1 MVRCVRLN
9 ALESLTI
16 VAPDKIGLLLD
27 VTTILG
33 KERINIESISLEV
46 VGRKA
51 VMRLLIEKARIR
63 KAKESLERKGFNVV
77 ASDTFV
83 VKLAD
88 RPGEL
93 AKVAKV
99 LAENGVAVESVHIID
114 KQNGM
119 LLNALKVD
127 KPEKGEKLLKK
138 YF

>member
-1 MVRCVRLN
+1 M
-9 ALESLTI
+9 ESLTI

-46 VGRKA
+46 VGKKA

-99 LAENGVAVESVHIID
+99 LAENGVNIKNVHIVD
-114 KQNGM
+114 KQGRQT
-119 LLNALKVD
+119 LCAIKVD
-127 KPEKGEKLLKK
+127 KGDKAEKLLKQ
-138 YF
+138 YL

>member
-1 MVRCVRLN
+1 MDKM
-9 ALESLTI
+9 EGLTI
-16 VAPDKIGLLLD
+16 IAPDKIGLLLD

-46 VGRKA
+46 VGKKA

-88 RPGEL
+88 RPG
-93 AKVAKV
+93 
-99 LAENGVAVESVHIID
+99 
-114 KQNGM
+114 
-119 LLNALKVD
+119 
-127 KPEKGEKLLKK
+127 
-138 YF
+138 

>member
-1 MVRCVRLN
+1 MDRM
-9 ALESLTI
+9 EGLTI
-16 VAPDKIGLLLD
+16 IAPDKIGLLLD

-46 VGRKA
+46 VGKKA
-51 VMRLLIEKARIR
+51 IIRLIIEKASVR

-99 LAENGVAVESVHIID
+99 LAENGVNIENVHIVD
-114 KQNGM
+114 KQGRQT
-119 LLNALKVD
+119 LCAIKVD
-127 KPEKGEKLLKK
+127 KMDKAEKLLKQ
-138 YF
+138 